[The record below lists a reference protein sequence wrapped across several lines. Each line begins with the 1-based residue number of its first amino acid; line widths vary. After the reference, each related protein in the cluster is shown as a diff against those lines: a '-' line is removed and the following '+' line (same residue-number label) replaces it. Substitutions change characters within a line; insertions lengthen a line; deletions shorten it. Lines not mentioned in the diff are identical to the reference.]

1 MPAGARWPR
10 ANRAL
15 RLLVLVAA
23 VAPAAVLRL
32 WDLAVRPF
40 HHDEGVNGWFFV
52 RLWAQGDYRYDPGNY
67 HGPTLYFLSL
77 PFAWAAGGPSDV
89 LLRGVAVATS
99 LATVLLATVLAP
111 RLGRSGAGAAALL
124 LAVSPAAVYFG
135 RDYIHESLFAL
146 CTLALV
152 VGGER
157 AATTGARTAYV
168 ATGVAA
174 GVFVA
179 TKETAFPHLAILGA
193 ALLVAAPR
201 APLVLLG
208 KWRRPALAVAA
219 ALVVAA
225 GFYTN
230 GFTAPSAIL
239 DPIRALPG
247 WVSRGTG
254 GVEHAKPWFTYL
266 AWLWRME
273 AVLLVLGG
281 LGVVIGLA
289 TRRPFDRFVAVWT
302 AGTLA
307 FYSALS
313 YKTPWLVVDL
323 VLPLA
328 VSSGLVVREA
338 WRAAAAREGAWPRAA
353 VAAALLVVA
362 GVGGRQAWDA
372 AVVRYDDPAA
382 IYPYAQTV
390 RGYRG
395 LLAAVDAATTGRH
408 PAEVRLAVTAREYWP
423 LPWDLRRFSQA
434 AWFGAPREG
443 LDHDLVIAGA
453 DAPTPVA
460 EPAAYVRAVFP
471 LRGGVDLAL
480 YVRRR

>member
-1 MPAGARWPR
+1 M
-10 ANRAL
+10 
-15 RLLVLVAA
+15 AA
-23 VAPAAVLRL
+23 ATLPAAVLRL
-32 WDLAVRPF
+32 FDLTVRPF

-77 PFAWAAGGPSDV
+77 PFAWVAGGPSDAV
-89 LLRGVAVATS
+89 LRGVAVAAS
-99 LATVLLATVLAP
+99 LATVVLAAALAP

-152 VGGER
+152 VAGER
-157 AATTGARTAYV
+157 AASTGSLTAHV
-168 ATGVAA
+168 AAGVAA

-193 ALLVAAPR
+193 GLVAADPR
-201 APLVLLG
+201 ALRVLVA
-208 KWRRPALAVAA
+208 KWQRPALALAV
-219 ALVVAA
+219 ALVVASA
-225 GFYTN
+225 FYTN
-230 GFTAPSAIL
+230 GFTAPKAIL

-247 WVSRGTG
+247 WISRGTG

-266 AWLWRME
+266 AWLGRME
-273 AVLLVLGG
+273 AGLLVLGG
-281 LGVVIGLA
+281 LGVAIGLA

-328 VSSGLVVREA
+328 VSAGIAVREA
-338 WRAAAAREGAWPRAA
+338 WRRAAARGGALARAA
-353 VAAALLVVA
+353 VAAALVLVA
-362 GVGGRQAWDA
+362 GLGARQAWDA
-372 AVVRYDDPAA
+372 ALVRYDDPAVV
-382 IYPYAQTV
+382 YPYAQTV

-395 LLAAVDAATTGRH
+395 LLDAIDAATRGRD
-408 PAEVRLAVTAREYWP
+408 PSQVRLAITAREYWP
-423 LPWDLRRFSQA
+423 LPWDLRRFPQA

-443 LDHDLVIAGA
+443 LDHDLVIADAGA
-453 DAPTPVA
+453 PVPVA
-460 EPAAYVRAVFP
+460 DPAAYDRMVFP
-471 LRGGVDLAL
+471 LRGGITLAL
-480 YVRRR
+480 YVRRP

>member
-1 MPAGARWPR
+1 MGARWPR
-10 ANRAL
+10 ASRPL

-23 VAPAAVLRL
+23 LAPAALLRL
-32 WDLAVRPF
+32 HDLAVRPF

-77 PFAWAAGGPSDV
+77 PFAWMAGGPSDAV
-89 LLRGVAVATS
+89 LRGVAVAAS
-99 LATVLLATVLAP
+99 LATVALATALAP

-146 CTLALV
+146 CTLGLV
-152 VGGER
+152 VAGER

-168 ATGVAA
+168 AAGVAA

-179 TKETAFPHLAILGA
+179 TKETAFPHLAIFGA
-193 ALLVAAPR
+193 ALLAAAPR
-201 APLVLLG
+201 APLVLVR
-208 KWRRPALAVAA
+208 KWGGPALAAAA

-247 WVSRGTG
+247 WISRGTG

-266 AWLWRME
+266 AWLSRME
-273 AVLLVLGG
+273 AGLLVLGV
-281 LGVVIGLA
+281 LGVVVGLV
-289 TRRPFDRFVAVWT
+289 TRRPFDRFVAVWA
-302 AGTLA
+302 AGTLV

-313 YKTPWLVVDL
+313 YKTPWLVVGL

-328 VSSGLVVREA
+328 VAAGLVVREA
-338 WRAAAAREGAWPRAA
+338 WRIAAAHGGVWPRAG
-353 VAAALLVVA
+353 VAAVLVLVVGLGA
-362 GVGGRQAWDA
+362 GQAWDA
-372 AVVRYDDPAA
+372 AIVRYDDSAVL
-382 IYPYAQTV
+382 YPYAQTV
-390 RGYRG
+390 RGYRD
-395 LLAAVDAATTGRH
+395 LLAAVDAATAGRD
-408 PAEVRLAVTAREYWP
+408 PGQVRLAVTAKEYWP
-423 LPWDLRRFSQA
+423 LPWDLRRFPQA

-443 LDHDLVIAGA
+443 LDHDVVIAAA
-453 DAPTPVA
+453 DAPPPVA
-460 EPAAYVRAVFP
+460 DPAAYDRTVFP
-471 LRGGVDLAL
+471 LRGGIELAL